1 MVMKDIAKFLLEVGS
16 LKNVRRSGWFV
27 AGVKNPESI
36 SDHSMRAIITGYLIA
51 KEERADEE
59 KVMKMLM
66 FHDVPETRLG
76 DMHKVTA
83 KYIDKQKAEK
93 NVVED
98 QSKMLSKEAG
108 KEYIE
113 LMKELAEGRTKEAK
127 IAIDADYLECA
138 IQAHEYMENGY
149 KNAREWIERVRA
161 ELKTETAKQI
171 LEEVV
176 KSEFWWKGL
185 KKMH

>member
-93 NVVED
+93 NVFED
-98 QSKMLSKEAG
+98 QPKLLSKKAG
-108 KEYIE
+108 E
-113 LMKELAEGRTKEAK
+113 
-127 IAIDADYLECA
+127 
-138 IQAHEYMENGY
+138 
-149 KNAREWIERVRA
+149 
-161 ELKTETAKQI
+161 QI
-171 LEEVV
+171 TD
-176 KSEFWWKGL
+176 GP
-185 KKMH
+185 